1 MRFLIDAD
9 LPKSLKDIFEK
20 HGHQAFDVR
29 DVLGPATDEEVF
41 SYANENKL
49 ILVTRDLGF
58 GEMYSVR
65 HGYGLILVRLPYHF
79 TAEKIKRIM
88 DAFLEKA
95 RDEELLNAITVV
107 EVGRFRIRRLR

>member
-1 MRFLIDAD
+1 
-9 LPKSLKDIFEK
+9 
-20 HGHQAFDVR
+20 
-29 DVLGPATDEEVF
+29 
-41 SYANENKL
+41 
-49 ILVTRDLGF
+49 VTRDLGF
-58 GEMYSVR
+58 GEMHSVR
-65 HGYGLILVRLPYHF
+65 HGCGFILVRLPYHF